1 MMLDDTRC
9 GLDASSLH
17 RATSMDI
24 SLSKN
29 FCLLSCHRDTSIFIK
44 ENFLK
49 VEKVSSY
56 TIEKITS
63 KLLGKRVR
71 FTSDCELFPNFDVK
85 VQVIS
90 VSISKNREILFDCRN
105 ISNRKKLVIGSNMRN
120 LRFQILS

>member
-1 MMLDDTRC
+1 MEK
-9 GLDASSLH
+9 
-17 RATSMDI
+17 I
-24 SLSKN
+24 SA
-29 FCLLSCHRDTSIFIK
+29 
-44 ENFLK
+44 
-49 VEKVSSY
+49 Y

-90 VSISKNREILFDCRN
+90 VSISHNREILFDCRS
-105 ISNRKKLVIGSNMRN
+105 ISNRKKLGIGSNMRN

>member
-1 MMLDDTRC
+1 MLDDTRC
-9 GLDASSLH
+9 GLDASGLH

-29 FCLLSCHRDTSIFIK
+29 FSLLSCHRDTSIFIK
-44 ENFLK
+44 EIFIKL
-49 VEKVSSY
+49 EKVSSY

-85 VQVIS
+85 VQII
-90 VSISKNREILFDCRN
+90 SISISQNREILFDCRT

-120 LRFQILS
+120 LRFQIIS

>member
-1 MMLDDTRC
+1 MLDDTRC

-17 RATSMDI
+17 RAISMYNY
-24 SLSKN
+24 KVEK
-29 FCLLSCHRDTSIFIK
+29 FELLSCHRDTSIFTK
-44 ENFLK
+44 ENLLK

-85 VQVIS
+85 VQI
-90 VSISKNREILFDCRN
+90 VSISISQNREIIFDCRN
-105 ISNRKKLVIGSNMRN
+105 LSNRKKLVIGSNMKN

>member
-1 MMLDDTRC
+1 M
-9 GLDASSLH
+9 
-17 RATSMDI
+17 
-24 SLSKN
+24 
-29 FCLLSCHRDTSIFIK
+29 
-44 ENFLK
+44 
-49 VEKVSSY
+49 EKVSSY

-90 VSISKNREILFDCRN
+90 VSISQNREILFDCRN

-120 LRFQILS
+120 LKFEILS